1 MIARLSI
8 LVTCAALLTQCADKA
23 DNSQAAAEASK
34 PRSMNE
40 RFNARGKE
48 GYYQDGE
55 GNWKIKDDKRSSF
68 ESVGRSSYGNQQYSG
83 KAYNPASVEKQSWWG
98 NTRYQKQAYL
108 GNTSADQYRTT
119 ANDAGK
125 SANEAGSR
133 SIFSR
138 KSVTTQKVDRT
149 SAIENG
155 RTNTMQ
161 STDAARETQ
170 RDYAQPD
177 IIDWKE
183 QRSIQLKDTK
193 SWLNK

>member
-1 MIARLSI
+1 MIARLSVI
-8 LVTCAALLTQCADKA
+8 FTLSALLSHCADKA
-23 DNSQAAAEASK
+23 DDSQAATEASK

-40 RFNARGKE
+40 RFNDRGKE
-48 GYYQDGE
+48 GYYQDSE
-55 GNWKIKDDKRSSF
+55 GKWKIKDNKRSSF
-68 ESVGRSSYGNQQYSG
+68 ESVGRSPLANQQYSG

-108 GNTSADQYRTT
+108 GNTSADQFKTT

-138 KSVTTQKVDRT
+138 KSVTTRTIDRT
-149 SAIENG
+149 NATESG
-155 RTNTMQ
+155 RTNAMQ
-161 STDAARETQ
+161 STGAARETE
-170 RDYAQPD
+170 RAYAQPD

-183 QRSIQLKDTK
+183 QRSLQLKDTK
-193 SWLNK
+193 SWMNK

>member
-1 MIARLSI
+1 MIARLI
-8 LVTCAALLTQCADKA
+8 LLVTLSALLSQCADKA

-48 GYYQDGE
+48 GYYQDSE
-55 GNWKIKDDKRSSF
+55 GNWKIKEDKRSSF
-68 ESVGRSSYGNQQYSG
+68 ESVGRSPLGNREYSG
-83 KAYNPASVEKQSWWG
+83 KAYNPGTVEKQSWWG

-108 GNTSADQYRTT
+108 GNTSADQYHTT

-125 SANEAGSR
+125 RANETGSR

-138 KSVTTQKVDRT
+138 KSVTTRNIDRT
-149 SAIENG
+149 NATESG
-155 RTNTMQ
+155 RTNAMQ
-161 STDAARETQ
+161 ATDAARETE
-170 RDYAQPD
+170 RAYAQPD

-183 QRSIQLKDTK
+183 QRSLQLKDTK

>member
-1 MIARLSI
+1 MIARLSLI
-8 LVTCAALLTQCADKA
+8 VTLSALLSHCADKA
-23 DNSQAAAEASK
+23 DDSQAATEASK

-48 GYYQDGE
+48 GYFQDSE

-68 ESVGRSSYGNQQYSG
+68 ESVGRSPLANQQYSG
-83 KAYNPASVEKQSWWG
+83 KAYNPGTVEKQSWWG

-108 GNTSADQYRTT
+108 GNTSAEQYQTT

-138 KSVTTQKVDRT
+138 KSVTTRTIDRT
-149 SAIENG
+149 NATESG
-155 RTNTMQ
+155 RSNSMQ
-161 STDAARETQ
+161 HTDAARETQ
-170 RDYAQPD
+170 RAYAQPD

-183 QRSIQLKDTK
+183 QRALQLKDTK

>member
-1 MIARLSI
+1 MNARLI
-8 LVTCAALLTQCADKA
+8 LLVTLSALLSQCADKA

-48 GYYQDGE
+48 GYYQDSE
-55 GNWKIKDDKRSSF
+55 GNWKIKEDKRSSF
-68 ESVGRSSYGNQQYSG
+68 ESVGRSPLGNREYSG
-83 KAYNPASVEKQSWWG
+83 KAYNPGTVEKQSWWG

-108 GNTSADQYRTT
+108 GNTSADQYQTT

-125 SANEAGSR
+125 RANETGSR

-138 KSVTTQKVDRT
+138 KSVTTRNIDRT
-149 SAIENG
+149 NATESG
-155 RTNTMQ
+155 RTNAMQ
-161 STDAARETQ
+161 ATGAARETE
-170 RDYAQPD
+170 RAYAQPD

-183 QRSIQLKDTK
+183 QRSLQLKDTK